1 MPATAEPPLLA
12 TMLSAAAA
20 GSLSRVPCHPLDTI
34 KSVQQA
40 ARGPASGLLA
50 TARALV
56 SAGGARSL
64 YRGFGVTFAGSAP
77 ACCLYLTAYEDVKR
91 RLAAAGAGAT
101 ATHLA
106 AGIAAEA
113 ASCVFWV
120 PIDVLKERMQV
131 QGAAARAA
139 AGAPYYASAADGAAQ
154 ILRAEGVRGL
164 YRGYG
169 ATLASFAPYSA
180 IYFALYERAR
190 EASWRAL
197 GGPPPA
203 AAAAAPGGGSA
214 APPPPPPPL
223 PPLPLPWQIAS
234 AASAGCAAALVT
246 NPLELAKLRLQVQRG
261 GGAAARP
268 AADLYHGTLHAI
280 ATIAREEGA
289 RALFRGAA
297 ARIAFHVPGTAITM
311 TLFEELRPRIAAM
324 LLR

>member
-1 MPATAEPPLLA
+1 MPTAASTEPPLLA

-20 GSLSRVPCHPLDTI
+20 GSLSRIPCHPLDTI

-40 ARGPASGLLA
+40 ARGPASGVLA

-56 SAGGARSL
+56 SAGGARAL

-131 QGAAARAA
+131 QGARQPPATAAAAAAAGAAAAAAA

-154 ILRAEGVRGL
+154 IVRAEGVRGL

-197 GGPPPA
+197 GGPPPPPS
-203 AAAAAPGGGSA
+203 AP
-214 APPPPPPPL
+214 
-223 PPLPLPWQIAS
+223 
-234 AASAGCAAALVT
+234 
-246 NPLELAKLRLQVQRG
+246 
-261 GGAAARP
+261 AAARP
-268 AADLYHGTLHAI
+268 KTG
-280 ATIAREEGA
+280 ATQWRAGGCRATMPPLRAA
-289 RALFRGAA
+289 RASSS
-297 ARIAFHVPGTAITM
+297 
-311 TLFEELRPRIAAM
+311 
-324 LLR
+324 